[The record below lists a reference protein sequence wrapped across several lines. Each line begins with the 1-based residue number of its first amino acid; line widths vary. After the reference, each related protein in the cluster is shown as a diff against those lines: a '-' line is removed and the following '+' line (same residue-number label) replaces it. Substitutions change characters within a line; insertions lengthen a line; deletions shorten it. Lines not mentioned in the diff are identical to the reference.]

1 MINNIIKF
9 LNNTYEA
16 VNLNSF
22 DNIDPNLVRYFR
34 TEYGN
39 NWQSALTQ
47 HLYNKETNN
56 DKKAA

>member
-47 HLYNKETNN
+47 HLYNKEANN